1 MSFYLPVKKGFG
13 DGRTPPIPEIAKTG
27 QSPDEE
33 LDEEAQESQNA
44 TSMSNVSA
52 FMKSEQAIESDI
64 ADEEE
69 GIVDYEKQ
77 LAKYEKE
84 GNTLYAKKI
93 RHILEQEKEH
103 KKMLEGMEKG
113 FFFPVKK
120 SLAES
125 SDDAVVEKLAEA
137 IHNMWCGWSVHAA
150 EQVDKEIRERWEKM
164 WIAYSELP
172 EIEKE
177 KDRVEARGLLDLV
190 KTGEVNKSLAT
201 YTPVP
206 NIVWSI
212 LHTAGY
218 TPQMSKDK
226 KTATLPGAKVHINPN
241 GQVLITGPSSS
252 KILSLLNEKMQQK
265 QTSEDWIDGK
275 QTLHGGEFFLPITT

>member
-84 GNTLYAKKI
+84 GNTFYAKKI

-113 FFFPVKK
+113 FFFPVK
-120 SLAES
+120 
-125 SDDAVVEKLAEA
+125 
-137 IHNMWCGWSVHAA
+137 
-150 EQVDKEIRERWEKM
+150 
-164 WIAYSELP
+164 
-172 EIEKE
+172 
-177 KDRVEARGLLDLV
+177 
-190 KTGEVNKSLAT
+190 KSLAT

-265 QTSEDWIDGK
+265 QTSEPWIDGK